1 MLKIKG
7 NFIILKYIIF
17 LFNIINIFRKVKWY
31 CRPPK
36 GGSALFGFFKASLT
50 FLPWRDRE
58 FWADMRA
65 LKKLSH
71 FDLGFM
77 SPPC

>member
-7 NFIILKYIIF
+7 NFIILKYIIY

-36 GGSALFGFFKASLT
+36 GGFALFGFF
-50 FLPWRDRE
+50 
-58 FWADMRA
+58 
-65 LKKLSH
+65 
-71 FDLGFM
+71 
-77 SPPC
+77 